1 MAIPDPA
8 TTEWV
13 PIWNPTSQGP
23 VGPLG
28 PVGPAGPVGATG
40 PKGDTGF
47 TGLTG
52 ATGPQ
57 GPIGPT
63 GATGPTGPTG
73 PQGAQGIQGPMGTV
87 GAHHTTHEPGG
98 ADVLVFSAASRLHGR
113 DATGPGAMQEISI
126 GAGLTL
132 TGTVLSAT
140 AQGMVAH
147 HATHEPGGTDV
158 IANNAWTNVAN
169 TFTANQ
175 LVNKA
180 YPEWTL
186 RHSSDATRG
195 RLLLL
200 ASGQMWTSSNLN
212 YNGTAWALDDPALK
226 GLLYGTDGAGNF
238 NIYTST
244 NGTVA
249 LTNVF
254 SVSSGGNV
262 TVAGTLTMAG
272 GLTVTAG
279 GASITGV
286 TTINSL
292 ISNGAALSQ
301 FAGPLYCNSYIYN
314 AGVMYPGRIDNGAA
328 QTSWYLAGHASFG
341 LYCNTG
347 LYVAGGIWV
356 NGVAAAVGATANSLV
371 MRDASGFINW
381 VYGFG
386 GYVNT
391 TDDPNTGAISYVMAK
406 FGDNYHRSAGQAQLR
421 AFIGGSSV
429 QLASTII
436 WPGVGYVYLVF
447 TNGILTGYVSA

>member
-1 MAIPDPA
+1 MQ
-8 TTEWV
+8 EL
-13 PIWNPTSQGP
+13 S
-23 VGPLG
+23 LG
-28 PVGPAGPVGATG
+28 
-40 PKGDTGF
+40 
-47 TGLTG
+47 TGL
-52 ATGPQ
+52 
-57 GPIGPT
+57 
-63 GATGPTGPTG
+63 
-73 PQGAQGIQGPMGTV
+73 
-87 GAHHTTHEPGG
+87 
-98 ADVLVFSAASRLHGR
+98 
-113 DATGPGAMQEISI
+113 AM
-126 GAGLTL
+126 

-158 IANNAWTNVAN
+158 LVNSVWSNVAN
-169 TFTANQ
+169 TFTQNQ

-200 ASGQMWTSSNLN
+200 ASGQMWASSNLS
-212 YNGTAWALDDPALK
+212 YNGTTWLLDDPALK
-226 GLLYGTDGAGNF
+226 GLLYGTDGAGSF
-238 NIYTST
+238 FIYTST
-244 NGTVA
+244 SGTVA

-262 TVAGTLTMAG
+262 SVAGTLTMAG

-328 QTSWYLAGHASFG
+328 QTNWYLAGHGSYG
-341 LYCNTG
+341 IYINTG

-356 NGVAAAVGATANSLV
+356 NGVAAAVAANPNSL
-371 MRDASGFINW
+371 MLRDASGFCNW
-381 VYGFG
+381 VYGYG
-386 GYVNT
+386 SYVNT
-391 TDDPNTGAISYVMAK
+391 TDDPSAGTISYVMAK
-406 FGDNYHRSAGQAQLR
+406 FGDNYHRSASQAKLR
-421 AFIGGSSV
+421 EFIGG
-429 QLASTII
+429 LTGNLGSTVIYN
-436 WPGVGYVYLVF
+436 GYYAYLSF
-447 TNGILTGYVSA
+447 TNGILTGATPA